1 MIVLCSECTLR
12 HHIRCPGDEALSV
25 YILWANRRGESQAE
39 LHVQSSRFIA
49 SSVPRQPISPV
60 STGHLLPYEESDKS
74 LIYNDRCYITN
85 SVQVQLWGNAS
96 CSGTARKLFA
106 GLSRILWNTCRLYSS
121 YEINS
126 LHSPDAFFACFF
138 LQQLMRDAFILTKSI
153 SNSSGQDQRT
163 VRQHLPAHAL
173 SVISS

>member
-1 MIVLCSECTLR
+1 MFYVLNVLCAITYAVRGMKLCLFTFYGP
-12 HHIRCPGDEALSV
+12 IGEAKARLSFMS
-25 YILWANRRGESQAE
+25 NRR
-39 LHVQSSRFIA
+39 HFMA
-49 SSVPRQPISPV
+49 SSVPGQPISLV

-106 GLSRILWNTCRLYSS
+106 GFSRILWNTCRLYSS